1 MGGKGLE
8 MKKKNFYRCERCGK
22 KIIERLPNGLWKFAF
37 GRQRVEDDQGK
48 EICDCVSEPV
58 VEMLVKG
65 SIKMKC
71 LRRECG
77 HYTILPFYPNSSDFQ
92 EPQST

>member
-1 MGGKGLE
+1 MR
-8 MKKKNFYRCERCGK
+8 KNFYKCEKCGK

-37 GRQRVEDDQGK
+37 GRQRVEDDQPC
-48 EICDCVSEPV
+48 ECPEPV

-65 SIKMKC
+65 SIRMKC

-77 HYTILPFYPNSSDFQ
+77 HYTILPFYPNTDDFK